1 MLRKLETSLLQ
12 RRRAGKI
19 ASAVWLFLLTPL
31 VGPEVN
37 AFQTRPPAPSA
48 SDGESS
54 KVTKQPNDTEQGF
67 EQPPMDPEEAAAQF
81 VLPDGF
87 EMNLFAAEP
96 DVRQPIAMATDAR
109 GRLWVAEN
117 LSLIHI

>member
-1 MLRKLETSLLQ
+1 MLRQLDTFLPQ
-12 RRRAGKI
+12 RRCAGKM
-19 ASAVWLFLLTPL
+19 ATAFWLFLLTTL

-37 AFQTRPPAPSA
+37 AFQAALPASSD

-54 KVTKQPNDTEQGF
+54 KVTKQPYDSEQGF

-81 VLPDGF
+81 GLPDGF

-96 DVRQPIAMATDAR
+96 DVPESRRTSICHK
-109 GRLWVAEN
+109 
-117 LSLIHI
+117 S